1 MNFNP
6 LTDRKF
12 KIYILIFF
20 LPLVLYSS
28 KVSADYNAGRL
39 TIAAASDLKYAMDE
53 IVDRF
58 KTHYPDTEIRVIL
71 GSSGNF
77 YRQITKD
84 APFDIYFSADIFYP
98 EQLEAAGLTVSG
110 VKLYAIGRIV
120 IWSAGLDAGSLAVE
134 TLKHGS
140 VHHIAIANPKHA
152 PYGKRAVEFLEHLNL
167 MKELEG
173 KLVYAENISQAA
185 QFAYSGAAQ
194 TGIIALSLALSQQM
208 REKGSYWLIP
218 EAFHNPL
225 EQGFV
230 VLKRAR
236 NNPLAHQFSEY
247 MASKEARDIL
257 DKYGFT
263 LPVK

>member
-1 MNFNP
+1 MA
-6 LTDRKF
+6 
-12 KIYILIFF
+12 KIYYDGDADLSLIRSKKVA
-20 LPLVLYSS
+20 VLGYGSQGHAHALNLHDSGVDVRVGLRPGS
-28 KVSADYNAGRL
+28 KSRPKA
-39 TIAAASDLKYAMDE
+39 
-53 IVDRF
+53 
-58 KTHYPDTEIRVIL
+58 
-71 GSSGNF
+71 
-77 YRQITKD
+77 
-84 APFDIYFSADIFYP
+84 
-98 EQLEAAGLTVSG
+98 EAAGLTVSG